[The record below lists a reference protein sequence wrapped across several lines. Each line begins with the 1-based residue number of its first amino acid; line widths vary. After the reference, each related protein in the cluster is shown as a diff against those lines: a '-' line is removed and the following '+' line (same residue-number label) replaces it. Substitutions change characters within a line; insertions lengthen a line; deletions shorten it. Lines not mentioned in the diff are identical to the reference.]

1 MNFWGRRLAPKG
13 TGILWWSL
21 GKIIWNLSDCDYSW
35 FTYLFM
41 YIYMLLLL
49 LLLLVLK
56 LWFIF
61 HFFYYYYYIFQFVFI
76 FVWYPLSICYSLRG
90 GNWFVETRVPT
101 FCDPRPFSQFATMER
116 SCCRHVLAAPSKIR
130 DEKATNGPSMCRTR
144 RARCGSWWLNPETLR
159 LLERKPDLMASTA
172 RNKARSRHYGE
183 LIQQSIAGPLL

>member
-13 TGILWWSL
+13 TGILRWSL

-41 YIYMLLLL
+41 YIYIYMCYYCYYYYSYY
-49 LLLLVLK
+49 
-56 LWFIF
+56 
-61 HFFYYYYYIFQFVFI
+61 FYYYYYIVKFVFI
-76 FVWYPLSICYSLRG
+76 FVWYPLAICYSLRG

-116 SCCRHVLAAPSKIR
+116 SCCCHVLAAPSKIR

-144 RARCGSWWLNPETLR
+144 RARCGSWCLVSGDIATSGAEAR
-159 LLERKPDLMASTA
+159 LD
-172 RNKARSRHYGE
+172 G
-183 LIQQSIAGPLL
+183 